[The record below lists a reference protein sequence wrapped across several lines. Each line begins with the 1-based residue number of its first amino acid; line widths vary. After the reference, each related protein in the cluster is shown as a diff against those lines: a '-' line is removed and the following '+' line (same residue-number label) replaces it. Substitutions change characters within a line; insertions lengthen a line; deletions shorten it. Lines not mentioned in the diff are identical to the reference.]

1 MTIGVFD
8 SGLGGLTVLKKIR
21 ERLPAYDF
29 VYLGD
34 NARTPYGDRSGDAVT
49 EFTRQSVEALLARGC
64 GLVILACVTA
74 STLALRR
81 LQQEWL
87 PSHFPDRRVLGI
99 VVPMVEKMVEL
110 NGSGP
115 VAVIGTRAT
124 VQSKVFE
131 KEIEKRLSV
140 RIPLIQQACPLL
152 VPLIEEGWHTK
163 PPGRMI
169 LRTYLRPLKLKKITS
184 LILGCTHY
192 PILAKDIAGMMGPRT
207 RIIEPGGI
215 VAESLEKYLNK
226 HQEIA
231 STLSRGGSLQCLTT
245 DTTDRTQSLAA
256 RFWGSGIPF
265 EKVSLE

>member
-1 MTIGVFD
+1 MTIGIFD
-8 SGLGGLTVLKKIR
+8 SGLGGLTVLKEIR
-21 ERLPAYDF
+21 KRLPDYDIL
-29 VYLGD
+29 YLGD
-34 NARTPYGDRSGDAVT
+34 NARAPYGDRSGDAVT
-49 EFTRQSVEALLARGC
+49 EFTRQGVEALFKRGC

-87 PSHFPDRRVLGI
+87 PSHYLDRRILGI
-99 VVPMVEKMVEL
+99 VVPLVEKMVEL
-110 NGSGP
+110 NGRGP

-124 VQSKVFE
+124 IQSNVFE

-163 PPGRMI
+163 APSRMI
-169 LRTYLRPLKLKKITS
+169 LRTYLRPLKLKQITS

-192 PILAKDIAGMMGPRT
+192 PILSKDIAGMMGPRT

-215 VAESLEKYLNK
+215 VAESLSKYLER
-226 HQEIA
+226 HPEIA
-231 STLSRGGSLQCLTT
+231 ATLSQSGSLQCLTT
-245 DTTDRTQSLAA
+245 DTTDRTQSIAT
-256 RFWGSGIPF
+256 RFWGSVIPF
-265 EKVSLE
+265 KKISLE